1 MRRQKKAMTMKKAKE
16 QKYEMDMCS
25 GPLLGK
31 LLLFA
36 VPLMCSSV
44 LQLLFNAA
52 DIIVVGN
59 YAGDNSLAAVGSNSA
74 LINLLT
80 NFFLG
85 LSVGANVLVARY
97 RGAKKDAEASQ
108 TVHTAMLLS
117 IYSGI
122 LLTVIGC
129 AGARRIL
136 IWMQTPE
143 DVLPLAV
150 LYLRIYFVGMT
161 ATMLYNFGSAI
172 LRAVGDTKR
181 PLYYLTIAGIVNVIL
196 NLFFVIQCKLDVA
209 GVAIATVISQCISAL
224 LIVRCMM
231 KTEGSIRLELS
242 KLHIDA
248 DKFKRI
254 LQIGLPASFQGM
266 VFSFSNVIIQ
276 SSVNSFGAITVAG
289 NSAAA
294 NIEGFVYVAM
304 NAFHQAAISFTGQNI
319 GAAKY
324 ERVNRILYVAEGCV
338 IVVGLVLGNTAV
350 LFGRSLLALY
360 TNSAEVIDAG
370 MIRLRI
376 ICSVYALC
384 GMMDVIVGSLRGM
397 GYAVMPM
404 IVSLIGACGLR
415 LVWIFTFFRMEMF
428 HTRTSLYLTYPAS
441 WIITFL
447 AHVVCFTIVRRRLRK
462 EWGA

>member
-1 MRRQKKAMTMKKAKE
+1 MEKAKGK
-16 QKYEMDMCS
+16 KYEMDMCS
-25 GPLLGK
+25 GPILSK

-36 VPLMCSSV
+36 LPLMCSSI

-59 YAGDNSLAAVGSNSA
+59 YAGDNSLAAVGSTSS

-97 RGAKKDAEASQ
+97 YGAKHDHEVSQ

-117 IYSGI
+117 VCSGI
-122 LLTVIGC
+122 LLTFIGC
-129 AGARRIL
+129 IGARRIL

-143 DVLPLAV
+143 DVLPLAA

-181 PLYYLTIAGIVNVIL
+181 PLYYLTIAGVINVIL
-196 NLFFVIQCKLDVA
+196 NLFFVIVCNLDVA
-209 GVAIATVISQCISAL
+209 GVALATVISQCISAA
-224 LIVRCMM
+224 LIIRCMM
-231 KTEGSIRLELS
+231 KSENSIRMELS
-242 KLHIDA
+242 LLHIDK
-248 DKFKRI
+248 DKFKKI

-276 SSVNSFGAITVAG
+276 SSINSFGATAVAG

-324 ERVNRILYVAEGCV
+324 ERVNKIFYIAEGCV
-338 IVVGLVLGNTAV
+338 FAVGILLGNLAV
-350 LFGRSLLALY
+350 FFGRSLLALY
-360 TNSAEVIDAG
+360 TNSAAVVEAG
-370 MIRLRI
+370 MIRMRF
-376 ICSVYALC
+376 ICTAYAIC
-384 GMMDVIVGSLRGM
+384 GMMDVAVGSLRGM
-397 GYAVMPM
+397 GYAIMPM
-404 IVSLIGACGLR
+404 IVSLVGACGLR
-415 LVWIFTFFRMEMF
+415 LIWIFTFFRMETF
-428 HTRTSLYLTYPAS
+428 HTQASLYLTYPAS
-441 WIITFL
+441 WLLTFL
-447 AHVVCFTIVRRRLRK
+447 AHVVCFFIVRRKLVK
-462 EWGA
+462 VWGR

>member
-1 MRRQKKAMTMKKAKE
+1 MRKE
-16 QKYEMDMCS
+16 EKRKYEMDMCS
-25 GPLLGK
+25 GPVLGK
-31 LLLFA
+31 MLMFA
-36 VPLMCSSV
+36 LPLMCSSI

-59 YAGDNSLAAVGSNSA
+59 YAGDNSLAAVGSTSS

-97 RGAKKDAEASQ
+97 CGAKHEEEVSR

-117 IYSGI
+117 VCSGI
-122 LLTVIGC
+122 LLTFIGC
-129 AGARRIL
+129 IGAKQIL

-143 DVLPLAV
+143 AVLPLAT
-150 LYLRIYFVGMT
+150 LYLRIYFGGMA

-172 LRAVGDTKR
+172 LRAVGDTRR
-181 PLYYLTIAGIVNVIL
+181 PLYYLSIAGAINVVL
-196 NLFFVIQCKLDVA
+196 NLFFVIVCKMDVA
-209 GVAIATVISQCISAL
+209 GVALATVISQCISAF

-231 KTEGSIRLELS
+231 KSENSIHLDLS
-242 KLHIDA
+242 LLRIDK

-276 SSVNSFGAITVAG
+276 SSVNSFGAIVVAG

-304 NAFHQAAISFTGQNI
+304 NAFHQASISFTGQNI

-338 IVVGLVLGNTAV
+338 LVVGLVLGNLAV

-360 TNSAEVIDAG
+360 TNSPAVVEAG
-370 MIRLRI
+370 MVRMQI
-376 ICSVYALC
+376 ICSAYALC
-384 GMMDVIVGSLRGM
+384 GMMDVAVGSLRGM

-415 LVWIFTFFRMEMF
+415 LIWIFTFFRMEQF
-428 HTRTSLYLTYPAS
+428 HTQASLYLTYPAS
-441 WIITFL
+441 WFITFV
-447 AHVVCFTIVRRRLRK
+447 AHLVCFAVVRRRLK
-462 EWGA
+462 KVWGA